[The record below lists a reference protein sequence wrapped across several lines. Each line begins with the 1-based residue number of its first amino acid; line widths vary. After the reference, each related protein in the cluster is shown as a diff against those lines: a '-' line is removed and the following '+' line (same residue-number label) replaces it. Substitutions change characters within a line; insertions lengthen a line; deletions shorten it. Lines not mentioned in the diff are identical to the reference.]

1 MTSGTTTDPI
11 RWRLDVS
18 YRGTDFS
25 GWAAQPGLRT
35 VQGELELWLPRL
47 LRTDSPVALT
57 CAGRTDAG
65 VHARGQVCHLD
76 LAPGLITDDGSRL
89 LRRLARVL
97 PDDLVV
103 RRVGRA
109 PAGFDARF
117 SASWRRYCYR
127 IGDGVVPPDPLLRD
141 QIARWPRELDLA
153 AMNEAARQL
162 LGLRDFAAFCKRR
175 DGASTIRTLL
185 KLAGTRVDHGPQAG
199 TIEFTVVADAFCH
212 SMVRSLIGA
221 LVRVGEGARS
231 TPWIAEIQS
240 AAVRDSSVPVMAA
253 AGLTLEEVGYPPDEE
268 LAERATRS
276 RNRRSSA
283 DLAAPGPDPDPEQ
296 AS

>member
-1 MTSGTTTDPI
+1 MSAGTAAEQV

-18 YRGTDFS
+18 YRGTDFF
-25 GWAAQPGLRT
+25 GWAIQPGRRT

-47 LRTDSPVALT
+47 LRRDHPVSLT

-76 LAPGLITDDGSRL
+76 LGPDEITDDGSRL

-103 RRVGRA
+103 RRVVRA
-109 PAGFDARF
+109 PNGFDARF

-127 IGDGVVPPDPLLRD
+127 IGDGVVPPDPLLRS
-141 QIARWPRELDLA
+141 QIARWPRELDLP
-153 AMNEAARQL
+153 AMNEAGRQL

-175 DGASTIRTLL
+175 DGATTIRTLL
-185 KLAGTRVDHGPQAG
+185 ELTGSRVDHGPQAG

-212 SMVRSLIGA
+212 SMVRSLIGT
-221 LVRVGEGARS
+221 LVRVGEHARPTS
-231 TPWIAEIQS
+231 WAAEIQT
-240 AAVRDSSVPVMAA
+240 AAVRDSGVQVMPAS
-253 AGLTLEEVGYPPDEE
+253 GLTLEEVGYPADAE
-268 LAERATRS
+268 LAKRAEQSRAQRTR
-276 RNRRSSA
+276 A
-283 DLAAPGPDPDPEQ
+283 DLHPPSDDHGQ
-296 AS
+296 VS